1 MIIFDEVTYAELI
14 IQNGCSQRNVLIDFK
29 ILAKYFIHY
38 KHKTDQETREEM
50 LNILKDSQTF
60 IPINYLVLKIDKAI
74 SFAKTEN
81 LKVMNP
87 IIIYKEEIDVVNN
100 ITDESLRDLAI
111 VYLFLSKWSND
122 EKGFFIKEADV
133 KKLLG
138 KQSLRNKDLQIKN
151 KLLEDIEFIKFI
163 DTRTKELIKVLITKD
178 DGEEAFRIT
187 DFRHPVLHYR
197 QYMGEKIKQC
207 ENCKCLIKMT
217 SSNNKY
223 CKDCK
228 KTIKNLQTN
237 QSKQRAKTNKSL

>member
-1 MIIFDEVTYAELI
+1 MIIFDEVTYAKLI
-14 IQNGCSQRNVLIDFK
+14 IQNGCSQRNVLVDFK
-29 ILAKYFIHY
+29 ILAKYFIHC

-151 KLLEDIEFIKFI
+151 KLLEDIEFIKFV